1 MEQEPVQRI
10 LPGLIA
16 CRLYQ
21 IEKVEEYKEWAIK
34 IYQWEREHL
43 FNPATGAVYDNID
56 GRTDNLNT
64 LTLSYNQGTF
74 LGTAHEL
81 FKITGE
87 ASYLK
92 DARKAAY
99 FGISDGSMIDAGN
112 NLLRDEGNGDGGLF
126 KGIFIRYFVKLILDD
141 NLEPIYQKKFITF
154 FNNNAD
160 ILWRKGVNKSDL
172 LYGSSWAKGAEG
184 STQLTIQTSGCTLI
198 EAKAYYEKYKK

>member
-1 MEQEPVQRI
+1 M
-10 LPGLIA
+10 
-16 CRLYQ
+16 
-21 IEKVEEYKEWAIK
+21 
-34 IYQWEREHL
+34 
-43 FNPATGAVYDNID
+43 
-56 GRTDNLNT
+56 
-64 LTLSYNQGTF
+64 SYNQGTF

-172 LYGSSWAKGAEG
+172 LYGSSWAKGSRRQH
-184 STQLTIQTSGCTLI
+184 STDHTDKRLHPDRSKSLLRKI
-198 EAKAYYEKYKK
+198 